1 MARRLGEAASAYH
14 LERTGHAPKGATV
27 MLGKD
32 TLVVTLQGAL
42 SPAERALAS
51 KPAGAAKVQDF
62 HRQLFATSSE
72 KIREKILEITGVRVN
87 EAAAEVETASGTVVH
102 TFTSGTMVQVYL
114 LAEPLPESSW
124 SGAPDPK
131 GTPT

>member
-1 MARRLGEAASAYH
+1 
-14 LERTGHAPKGATV
+14 